1 MGVASSDVALNG
13 STQKLIIVSEEAQLD
28 IGRCYSYYN
37 NSPGSHG

>member
-1 MGVASSDVALNG
+1 MGVASSDVTLNG
-13 STQKLIIVSEEAQLD
+13 STQKLIVSEEAQLD